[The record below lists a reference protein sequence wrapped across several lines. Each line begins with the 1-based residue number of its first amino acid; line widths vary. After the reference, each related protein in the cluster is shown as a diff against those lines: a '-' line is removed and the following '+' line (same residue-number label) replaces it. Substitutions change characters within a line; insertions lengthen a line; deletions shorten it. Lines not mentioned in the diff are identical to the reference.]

1 MTVKNMHSDLD
12 ISLFQVKNWEEILG
26 EEFYM
31 TNPLVRYILL
41 AILLLVLFLRT
52 LSWLQYLYLKREL
65 KNDLPNLFSIFPFR
79 SVLQNVVL
87 PLQLLRQTKSVTQHG
102 RRFLLSHYFQP
113 PQIATG
119 DILEDAESEFR
130 DYGQY
135 MVEYV
140 RLNAFVGHPVFH
152 GREK

>member
-1 MTVKNMHSDLD
+1 MAGD
-12 ISLFQVKNWEEILG
+12 
-26 EEFYM
+26 
-31 TNPLVRYILL
+31 
-41 AILLLVLFLRT
+41 A
-52 LSWLQYLYLKREL
+52 
-65 KNDLPNLFSIFPFR
+65 
-79 SVLQNVVL
+79 
-87 PLQLLRQTKSVTQHG
+87 
-102 RRFLLSHYFQP
+102 FLLSHYFQP

-152 GREK
+152 RREKIEFDRNTGFRRLQLADHASQFLADFRKASEIIDQVARNTPIFVCLRPFTRMEPSI

>member
-1 MTVKNMHSDLD
+1 MGD
-12 ISLFQVKNWEEILG
+12 
-26 EEFYM
+26 
-31 TNPLVRYILL
+31 
-41 AILLLVLFLRT
+41 A
-52 LSWLQYLYLKREL
+52 
-65 KNDLPNLFSIFPFR
+65 
-79 SVLQNVVL
+79 
-87 PLQLLRQTKSVTQHG
+87 
-102 RRFLLSHYFQP
+102 FLLSHYFQP

>member
-1 MTVKNMHSDLD
+1 MCYCHCNYSDK
-12 ISLFQVKNWEEILG
+12 QK
-26 EEFYM
+26 
-31 TNPLVRYILL
+31 
-41 AILLLVLFLRT
+41 A
-52 LSWLQYLYLKREL
+52 
-65 KNDLPNLFSIFPFR
+65 LPNM
-79 SVLQNVVL
+79 
-87 PLQLLRQTKSVTQHG
+87 G
-102 RRFLLSHYFQP
+102 DAFLLSHYFQP

-152 GREK
+152 GREKIEFDRNTGFRRLQLADHASQFLADLRKASEIIDQVGTKHADIRLPPTVYADGAVDLMLLVISVQFLFFLVDIIC